1 MSLANLSLTYWAKRD
16 YVKAASYLTDARVFN
31 KLCQVKNGF
40 YKNTDYG
47 KREAKI
53 RF

>member
-1 MSLANLSLTYWAKRD
+1 LRL
-16 YVKAASYLTDARVFN
+16 FN
-31 KLCQVKNGF
+31 KLCQVKSGF

-47 KREAKI
+47 KREAKV